1 MPLSTDFWTPCPG
14 PGMESHLV
22 PREETALFPSQ
33 SGRGANGQQTRG
45 FQSQGQLPEKALPG
59 ISEVSNPWGTPWD
72 AAGCVHIWVPKLQT
86 RSEGKSR
93 ERQLTPTQKS

>member
-1 MPLSTDFWTPCPG
+1 MSLSADFWTPCPG

-45 FQSQGQLPEKALPG
+45 SGVKGSSPRTASRDLRG
-59 ISEVSNPWGTPWD
+59 IRPLGDIWECSRLCAYLGPHTPN
-72 AAGCVHIWVPKLQT
+72 
-86 RSEGKSR
+86 
-93 ERQLTPTQKS
+93 QK